1 MELWIRSQDR
11 EYLEKVEKIYI
22 WKNSFEE
29 YQIDGKSELGTYKTK
44 KSALEVLD
52 ELQNI
57 LIDYSKMTRVVYQMP
72 KE

>member
-29 YQIDGKSELGTYKTK
+29 YQIDGKGELEHIKQK
-44 KSALEVLD
+44 NEH
-52 ELQNI
+52 
-57 LIDYSKMTRVVYQMP
+57 
-72 KE
+72 